1 MDGTNSASVPV
12 SRSLAHAASLRPARR
27 KIASPACRRV
37 VTATLCALVGWQS
50 AQAQI
55 AFVDATNTAGVA
67 YKGETYGASWGDF
80 NGDAY
85 PDLFANNHRTK
96 ESLFVNRGNG
106 TFINIANQVLT
117 WRNKPNADTHG
128 ASWADID
135 NDGDQDLLVSSGT
148 GNLSQLLF
156 NQNRNLVNLT
166 KERGLTTTNLGGR
179 LPVWLDYDGDKQ
191 IDFVMTQFG
200 GTAKLYRQTPPGFF
214 KETTLDA
221 KLLCI
226 RFHYAQL
233 IDVTNDGRVD
243 LMCSDQDLF
252 PQKIYN
258 TEPMPWSKV
267 FDATKPAAFLKPVPK
282 GVDSAVADFN
292 NDGRVDLF
300 VIGRMELHPSGVTQS
315 SSTHFESHLT
325 DATKGF
331 QFVTAGKVKF
341 DLDWNKQDVR
351 TTTTFTRIKIGAGAR
366 IPANLPF
373 TLDPA
378 DPTVRGMPPA
388 PTTEA
393 QIPVMRIG
401 YDAAT
406 KKWTV
411 VVHSQL
417 NATAPVVFSEVYF
430 QVDSTSAITGLTPTG
445 LLASDTAKRPSLL
458 TNRSGGFI
466 DDTTIAGLDAPIECA
481 SVVAGDF
488 DNDMDV
494 DLYLACRTGSSN
506 LPNILY
512 RNQGNGTF
520 TKVADAGGAIGPV
533 GVAFASGAGWADSVV
548 TADYNVDGFL
558 DLYVTNGLNLRP
570 RLYGGPTKLFRNKGN
585 ANRWIELDL
594 VGTQSERDATGAR
607 VFATANGVTQLRVQ
621 DGGYH
626 RWSQNMKRAHF
637 GLASASQVNVR
648 VEWPSGNVQTFNN
661 VAANKLY
668 RITEGG
674 GIVAV
679 PLSVAPAGP

>member
-1 MDGTNSASVPV
+1 MCGTDRFGATGHNIGLLASF
-12 SRSLAHAASLRPARR
+12 RAWTAGLALTFAFLP
-27 KIASPACRRV
+27 
-37 VTATLCALVGWQS
+37 TLVH
-50 AQAQI
+50 AQI
-55 AFVDATNTAGVA
+55 SFVDTTNTAGVA
-67 YKGETYGASWGDF
+67 HKGETYGASWGDF

-85 PDLFANNHRTK
+85 PDLFASNHRTR

-106 TFINIANQVLT
+106 TFVDIAGQVPT

-179 LPVWLDYDGDKQ
+179 LPVWLDYDGDKLV
-191 IDFVMTQFG
+191 DLVMTQFG
-200 GTAKLYRQTPPGFF
+200 GIAKLYHQGPVGFF
-214 KETTLDA
+214 TETTTEA

-252 PQKIYN
+252 PQKIYD
-258 TEPMPWSKV
+258 TEPMPWRKA
-267 FDATKPAAFLKPVPK
+267 FDATKPPAWLKPVPK
-282 GVDSAVADFN
+282 SVDSAIADFN
-292 NDGRVDLF
+292 GDSRVDLF
-300 VIGRMELHPSGVTQS
+300 VIGRVELHPSGVVQS
-315 SSTHFESHLT
+315 SATHFESHLT
-325 DATKGF
+325 DANKGF

-351 TTTTFTRIKIGAGAR
+351 TTTSFTRIEIGAGGR
-366 IPANLPF
+366 HPADLPF

-378 DPTVRGMPPA
+378 DASVRGMPPA
-388 PTTEA
+388 PTTQA
-393 QIPVMRIG
+393 DIPVMRIG
-401 YDAAT
+401 HDAAT
-406 KKWTV
+406 KRWTV

-417 NATAPVVFSEVYF
+417 NETAPIVFSEVYF
-430 QVDSTSAITGLTPTG
+430 KIDSTSAITGLTPTG
-445 LLASDTAKRPSLL
+445 LLPSDTAKRPTLL

-466 DDTTIAGLDAPIECA
+466 DETAAAGLDAPIECA

-494 DLYLACRTGSSN
+494 DLYLGCRTGASN

-512 RNQGNGTF
+512 ENLGRGTF
-520 TKVADAGGAIGPV
+520 RKVADAGGALGPV
-533 GVAFASGAGWADSVV
+533 GIAFASGAGWADSVV
-548 TADYNVDGFL
+548 TADYDVDGFL

-585 ANRWIELDL
+585 GKRWIELDL
-594 VGTQSERDATGAR
+594 VGKRSDRDATGAR
-607 VFATANGVTQLRVQ
+607 IYATANGVTQLRVQ

-637 GLASASQVNVR
+637 GLAGATQATVR
-648 VEWPSGNVQTFNN
+648 VEWPSGSVQTFDG
-661 VAANKLY
+661 VATNKLY

-679 PLSVAPAGP
+679 PRTVAPAGP

>member
-1 MDGTNSASVPV
+1 LLLHQG
-12 SRSLAHAASLRPARR
+12 R
-27 KIASPACRRV
+27 KIASAAGRRLV
-37 VTATLCALVGWQS
+37 ASTLCALAAWPY

-55 AFVDATNTAGVA
+55 AFVDATNSAAVA
-67 YKGETYGASWGDF
+67 HRGETYGASWGDF
-80 NGDAY
+80 NGDAF
-85 PDLFANNHRTK
+85 PDLFASNHRTRP
-96 ESLFVNRGNG
+96 SLFVNRGNG
-106 TFINIANQVLT
+106 TFIDVGGQVPT
-117 WRNKPNADTHG
+117 WRNRPNADTHG
-128 ASWADID
+128 GSWADID
-135 NDGDQDLLVSSGT
+135 NDADQDLLVSAGT

-156 NQNRNLVNLT
+156 NQNRSLVNLT

-191 IDFVMTQFG
+191 VDLVMTQFG
-200 GTAKLYRQTPPGFF
+200 GIAKLYQQRPPGFF
-214 KETTLDA
+214 TETTGEA

-267 FDATKPAAFLKPVPK
+267 FDSAKPVAYLKPVPK
-282 GVDSAVADFN
+282 GVDSAIADFN

-300 VIGRMELHPSGVTQS
+300 VIGGVELHPSGVTQS

-331 QFVTAGKVKF
+331 QFNTAGKVKF

-351 TTTTFTRIKIGAGAR
+351 STTTFTRIKIGAGAR
-366 IPANLPF
+366 IPASLPF

-393 QIPVMRIG
+393 QIPVMRVG

-430 QVDSTSAITGLTPTG
+430 KVDSTSAITGLRPTG
-445 LLASDTAKRPSLL
+445 LLPSDTAKRPTLL
-458 TNRSGGFI
+458 VNRSGGFVNE
-466 DDTTIAGLDAPIECA
+466 TIAAGLGAPIQCA
-481 SVVAGDF
+481 TVVAGDF
-488 DNDMDV
+488 DNDMDQ
-494 DLYLACRTGSSN
+494 DLYLGCRTGSSN

-512 RNQGNGTF
+512 LNRGDGTF
-520 TKVADAGGAIGPV
+520 TNVPGAGGARGPV
-533 GVAFASGAGWADSVV
+533 GVAFASGAGWSDSIV

-594 VGTQSERDATGAR
+594 VGTLSERDATGAR

-626 RWSQNMKRAHF
+626 RWSQNMKRLHF
-637 GLASASQVNVR
+637 GLAGAAQVNVR
-648 VEWPSGNVQTFNN
+648 VEWPSGTVQTFNG
-661 VAANKLY
+661 VATNKLY
-668 RITEGG
+668 RVTEGA
-674 GIVAV
+674 GIVARA
-679 PLSVAPAGP
+679 LHVAPAGP